1 MSASIA
7 SGRLADDLNEL
18 TRAEL
23 EFIAHDWEIW
33 ARDDQLAPSL
43 MAPCDSAPQS
53 RPQGADLLDE
63 PRATSS
69 TPGGRLPAGESPGV
83 INKAW
88 RVWLLL
94 GGRGSGKT
102 RAGAEWVRSLACGG
116 EAVASAASR
125 NASSKNDPTSPCSAA
140 GSRNASRRAQQI
152 RIALVGKTL
161 ADVRNVMIEGQS
173 GLLAIHPA
181 HERPEF
187 EPSKR
192 RLTWPSGAIAE
203 LFSADEAEA
212 LRGPQFT
219 AAWCDELAKWRG
231 AERAWDMLQFALR
244 LGDAPRVCVTTTPRN
259 TKLLKQIIADEATVT
274 VNLATA
280 DNATNLAPSF
290 LAEMTRRYAGSAIGR
305 QELLGEIVEDAS
317 DGLWRRHWIEEARV
331 EAAPEMQRIVVALD
345 PPVTATASSDA
356 CGIVVAGLGV
366 DKRAY
371 VLADRTIQGRTP
383 EVWAHAALGAFDDYE
398 ADRMVAEVNQGGDL
412 VISVLQRFRENFPV
426 VKVRATRGKWVRA
439 EPVAA
444 LYAEGRVA
452 HVGRFD
458 ALEDQMCSFGADG
471 TMRGRSP
478 DRADAL
484 VWAITDLLLSDTMK
498 PSVRM
503 L

>member
-1 MSASIA
+1 LNASIA
-7 SGRLADDLNEL
+7 SGRLPEVLNEL
-18 TRAEL
+18 SLAEL
-23 EFIAHDWEIW
+23 EFVAHDWQLW
-33 ARDDQLAPSL
+33 ARDDQLSPSL
-43 MAPCDSAPQS
+43 ILSS
-53 RPQGADLLDE
+53 RPTRSGE
-63 PRATSS
+63 PGPSTSRTEAES
-69 TPGGRLPAGESPGV
+69 NPGSRVSQEGSPGMTAAGV
-83 INKAW
+83 PW

-102 RAGAEWVRSLACGG
+102 RAGAEWVRGVACDKDAYA
-116 EAVASAASR
+116 E
-125 NASSKNDPTSPCSAA
+125 PE
-140 GSRNASRRAQQI
+140 

-173 GLLAIHPA
+173 GLLSVHPPR
-181 HERPEF
+181 ERPVF

-192 RLTWPSGAIAE
+192 RLTWPNGAVAE

-219 AAWCDELAKWRG
+219 AAWCDELAKWRN

-244 LGDAPRVCVTTTPRN
+244 LGDAPRACVTTTPRA
-259 TKLLKQIIADEATVT
+259 TKLLKKIIADEATVT

-280 DNATNLAPSF
+280 DNATNLAPTF

-371 VLADRTIQGRTP
+371 VLADRTVQGRTP
-383 EVWAHAALGAFDDYE
+383 ELWARAALSAYDDYE

-412 VISVLQRFRENFPV
+412 VISVLQQFRVNVPV
-426 VKVRATRGKWVRA
+426 VIVRATRGKWVRA

-444 LYAEGRVA
+444 LYAEGQQHA
-452 HVGRFD
+452 
-458 ALEDQMCSFGADG
+458 QSKQ
-471 TMRGRSP
+471 SP
-478 DRADAL
+478 LTLTLSPFKVQEWGEGKDTSNFVIPAKAGIQSDFSRMKSDRCGSRAANDRPTHLQRL
-484 VWAITDLLLSDTMK
+484 VWAPAFGGVTE
-498 PSVRM
+498 
-503 L
+503 

>member
-1 MSASIA
+1 
-7 SGRLADDLNEL
+7 
-18 TRAEL
+18 
-23 EFIAHDWEIW
+23 
-33 ARDDQLAPSL
+33 LAPD
-43 MAPCDSAPQS
+43 DSP
-53 RPQGADLLDE
+53 
-63 PRATSS
+63 
-69 TPGGRLPAGESPGV
+69 
-83 INKAW
+83 
-88 RVWLLL
+88 
-94 GGRGSGKT
+94 
-102 RAGAEWVRSLACGG
+102 
-116 EAVASAASR
+116 
-125 NASSKNDPTSPCSAA
+125 A
-140 GSRNASRRAQQI
+140 GSRPSGAEVRV
-152 RIALVGKTL
+152 ALVGKTI

-181 HERPEF
+181 RERPLF

-192 RLTWPSGAIAE
+192 RLTWPNGAVAE
-203 LFSADEAEA
+203 LFSADEPEA

-219 AAWCDELAKWRG
+219 AAWCDELAKWRN
-231 AERAWDMLQFALR
+231 AEKTWDMLQFALR
-244 LGDAPRVCVTTTPRN
+244 LGDAPRACVTTTPRAR
-259 TKLLKQIIADEATVT
+259 KILKSIMADEATVT

-280 DNATNLAPSF
+280 DNASNLAPTF

-305 QELLGEIVEDAS
+305 QELLGEIVDDAS
-317 DGLWRRHWIEEARV
+317 DGLWRRHWIEEARI
-331 EAAPEMQRIVVALD
+331 EAAPEMQRVVVALD

-356 CGIVVAGLGV
+356 CGIVVAVLGV

-371 VLADRTIQGRTP
+371 VLADRTVQGRTP
-383 EVWAHAALGAFDDYE
+383 ELWARAALSAYDDFE

-412 VISVLQRFRENFPV
+412 VISVLQQFRENFPV

-458 ALEDQMCSFGADG
+458 ALEDQMCAFGADG
-471 TMRGRSP
+471 TVKGRSP

-484 VWAITDLLLSDTMK
+484 VWAITDLLLSDTTK

>member
-7 SGRLADDLNEL
+7 SGRLAEDLNEL

-23 EFIAHDWEIW
+23 EFISHDWEIW
-33 ARDDQLAPSL
+33 ARDEQLAPLLIGAS
-43 MAPCDSAPQS
+43 DSHSAS
-53 RPQGADLLDE
+53 GSEALGLSDE
-63 PRATSS
+63 ISATSNA
-69 TPGGRLPAGESPGV
+69 PGGRLPAGESQGA

-102 RAGAEWVRSLACGG
+102 RAGAEWIRSIARGD
-116 EAVASAASR
+116 E
-125 NASSKNDPTSPCSAA
+125 TSPRATA
-140 GSRNASRRAQQI
+140 GPAQRSCGTPTESSRRAQTKNQPA

-173 GLLAIHPA
+173 GLLAIHPD

-244 LGDAPRVCVTTTPRN
+244 LGEAPRVCVTTTPRA

-331 EAAPEMQRIVVALD
+331 DAAPEMQRVVVALD

-383 EVWAHAALGAFDDYE
+383 ELWARAALGAYDDFE

-412 VISVLQRFRENFPV
+412 VISVLQQFRENFPV

-458 ALEDQMCSFGADG
+458 ALEDQMCAFGADG

-484 VWAITDLLLSDTMK
+484 VWAITDLLLGDTTK

>member
-1 MSASIA
+1 MRKTYAARLRNALSASIA
-7 SGRLADDLNEL
+7 SGHLQDVLSEL

-23 EFIAHDWEIW
+23 AFIAHDWEIW
-33 ARDDQLAPSL
+33 ARDEQLPPDLIGAP
-43 MAPCDSAPQS
+43 DSRS
-53 RPQGADLLDE
+53 
-63 PRATSS
+63 TSS
-69 TPGGRLPAGESPGV
+69 PEAPDSLHQPRTTSDALGGRLDEGESPST
-83 INKAW
+83 NKNW

-102 RAGAEWVRSLACGG
+102 RAGAEWVRSLACCG
-116 EAVASAASR
+116 
-125 NASSKNDPTSPCSAA
+125 DTSPGLPARSPE
-140 GSRNASRRAQQI
+140 GSRKTPP

-161 ADVRNVMIEGQS
+161 TDVRNVMIEGQS

-203 LFSADEAEA
+203 LFSADEAEG

-231 AERAWDMLQFALR
+231 AEKAWDMLQFALR
-244 LGDAPRVCVTTTPRN
+244 LGDAPRMCVTTTPRT
-259 TKLLKQIIADEATVT
+259 TKLLKQIIADQATVT

-317 DGLWRRHWIEEARV
+317 DGLWRRHWIEDARV
-331 EAAPEMQRIVVALD
+331 EAAPEMQRVVVALD

-383 EVWAHAALGAFDDYE
+383 ELWARAALGAYDDFE

-412 VISVLQRFRENFPV
+412 VISVLQQFRENFPV

-444 LYAEGRVA
+444 LYAEG
-452 HVGRFD
+452 
-458 ALEDQMCSFGADG
+458 LTG
-471 TMRGRSP
+471 TVPGYVI
-478 DRADAL
+478 DR
-484 VWAITDLLLSDTMK
+484 T
-498 PSVRM
+498 
-503 L
+503 

>member
-1 MSASIA
+1 LNASIA
-7 SGRLADDLNEL
+7 NGRLGEVLNEL
-18 TRAEL
+18 SAAEL
-23 EFIAHDWEIW
+23 EFIAYDWELW
-33 ARDDQLAPSL
+33 ARDDQLCPSL
-43 MAPCDSAPQS
+43 IALGDSRSAS
-53 RPQGADLLDE
+53 RPPSAALLDE
-63 PRATSS
+63 SRALSS
-69 TPGGRLPAGESPGV
+69 APGGRLPAGESPGAT
-83 INKAW
+83 NKAW
-88 RVWLLL
+88 RVWMLL

-102 RAGAEWVRSLACGG
+102 RAGAEWIRELACGD
-116 EAVASAASR
+116 
-125 NASSKNDPTSPCSAA
+125 DPELCSAA
-140 GSRNASRRAQQI
+140 GSRNASRRAPP

-173 GLLAIHPA
+173 GLLAVHPA
-181 HERPEF
+181 HERPDF

-192 RLTWPSGAIAE
+192 RLTWPNGAVAE

-219 AAWCDELAKWRG
+219 AAWCDELAKWRN
-231 AERAWDMLQFALR
+231 AEKAWDMLQFALR
-244 LGDAPRVCVTTTPRN
+244 LGDAPRACVTTTPRA
-259 TKLLKQIIADEATVT
+259 TKLLKKIIADEATVT

-280 DNATNLAPSF
+280 DNAQNLAPTF

-331 EAAPEMQRIVVALD
+331 EGTPEMQRVVVAVD

-356 CGIVVAGLGV
+356 CGIVVAGLGI

-371 VLADRTIQGRTP
+371 VLADRTVQGRTP
-383 EVWAHAALGAFDDYE
+383 EVWARAALGAYDDFE

-412 VISVLQRFRENFPV
+412 VISVLQQFRENFPV

-458 ALEDQMCSFGADG
+458 ALEDQMCAFGSDG
-471 TMRGRSP
+471 TVKGRSP

-484 VWAITDLLLSDTMK
+484 VWAVTDLLLSDTAK
-498 PSVRM
+498 PTVRV

>member
-1 MSASIA
+1 MRKTYAAKLRNVLNASITNGRLSEILNELSADELEFISHDWELWARDEQLAPLLIAPGDSPSGSRPPGALDVARDSSNQPGA
-7 SGRLADDLNEL
+7 SGRLAE
-18 TRAEL
+18 RES
-23 EFIAHDWEIW
+23 E
-33 ARDDQLAPSL
+33 AP
-43 MAPCDSAPQS
+43 
-53 RPQGADLLDE
+53 
-63 PRATSS
+63 
-69 TPGGRLPAGESPGV
+69 
-83 INKAW
+83 IKAW

-102 RAGAEWVRSLACGG
+102 RAGAEWVRSLALS
-116 EAVASAASR
+116 VAPGDSPSSSR
-125 NASSKNDPTSPCSAA
+125 PPGAET
-140 GSRNASRRAQQI
+140 

-173 GLLAIHPA
+173 GLLAIHPQKD
-181 HERPEF
+181 RPLF

-192 RLTWPSGAIAE
+192 RLTWPNGAIAE

-244 LGDAPRVCVTTTPRN
+244 LGEAPRVCVTTTPRT

-280 DNATNLAPSF
+280 DNATNLAPTF

-331 EAAPEMQRIVVALD
+331 ENAPEMQRVVVALD

-383 EVWAHAALGAFDDYE
+383 ELWARAALGAYDDYE

-412 VISVLQRFRENFPV
+412 VISVLQQFRENFPV

-458 ALEDQMCSFGADG
+458 ALEDQMCAFGADG
-471 TMRGRSP
+471 TVKGRSP

-484 VWAITDLLLSDTMK
+484 VWAITDLLLGDTTK